1 MKDILADITRL
12 RLQRGWSEYDL
23 AKNSGLTQSTIST
36 WYRKNQTPTI
46 KTLDKVCKGFGITLS
61 QFFDEGGEAVSLT
74 DDQREFDNRD
84 KFIELGY
91 NIAYYRKHAGLT
103 QEQLAERVGI
113 SRQHLGAI
121 EAPNLV
127 RPISLELLFNIA
139 DVLDIPAY
147 KLLRFRDEE

>member
-1 MKDILADITRL
+1 MD
-12 RLQRGWSEYDL
+12 
-23 AKNSGLTQSTIST
+23 
-36 WYRKNQTPTI
+36 
-46 KTLDKVCKGFGITLS
+46 KT
-61 QFFDEGGEAVSLT
+61 
-74 DDQREFDNRD
+74 QREFDNRD

-139 DVLDIPAY
+139 DVLNIPSY

>member
-1 MKDILADITRL
+1 M
-12 RLQRGWSEYDL
+12 
-23 AKNSGLTQSTIST
+23 N
-36 WYRKNQTPTI
+36 
-46 KTLDKVCKGFGITLS
+46 KT
-61 QFFDEGGEAVSLT
+61 
-74 DDQREFDNRD
+74 QREFDNRD

-103 QEQLAERVGI
+103 QKQLAERVGI